1 MSPEEKNILI
11 YFVLF
16 FVLLIFIFNF
26 VLDLNTNNMKTGLTL
41 EQSIQIQDQHLL
53 EWGNVLKPDVH
64 EKLVRIV
71 KNRNKGVTNPYQ
83 ISRGGDINNIVQNLS
98 MGNDCL
104 YDESEVITIHV
115 VVEIDTKKDFE
126 TIKQSLTRGIYRG
139 LDSEP
144 VHVAQPKNVNI
155 LSIYSE

>member
-1 MSPEEKNILI
+1 ME
-11 YFVLF
+11 
-16 FVLLIFIFNF
+16 
-26 VLDLNTNNMKTGLTL
+26 TRLTL
-41 EQSIQIQDQHLL
+41 EKSIQIQDQHLL

-71 KNRNKGVTNPYQ
+71 KNRNKGISNPFQ
-83 ISRGGDINNIVQNLS
+83 ICRGVDIYNIVQNLS
-98 MGNDCL
+98 IGNHSL

-115 VVEIDTKKDFE
+115 VVEIETKKDFE

-139 LDSEP
+139 LDSGP

-155 LSIYSE
+155 VSIYSE

>member
-1 MSPEEKNILI
+1 ME
-11 YFVLF
+11 
-16 FVLLIFIFNF
+16 
-26 VLDLNTNNMKTGLTL
+26 TGLTL
-41 EQSIQIQDQHLL
+41 EQSIQIQDQDLL
-53 EWGNVLKPDVH
+53 EWGNILKPEVH

-71 KNRNKGVTNPYQ
+71 KNRNKGISNPYQ
-83 ISRGGDINNIVQNLS
+83 ICRGVVINNIVKNLS
-98 MGNDCL
+98 MGNDSL

-115 VVEIDTKKDFE
+115 VVEIETKKDFE

-139 LDSEP
+139 LDSGP